1 MSTAHIPTR
10 GCGDVLVWGSHQ
22 GSWECPGA
30 ENNWTC
36 PSLYAEAFRRVGVA
50 PGQYSGAGPDGEG
63 RGEPVLSVLHGDIWP
78 NPSQAVALQ
87 RVGPKL

>member
-50 PGQYSGAGPDGEG
+50 PHLGNTVELALMVKAG
-63 RGEPVLSVLHGDIWP
+63 V
-78 NPSQAVALQ
+78 SQS
-87 RVGPKL
+87 